1 MSGVPQGSVL
11 GLLLFLIYIDDIPT
25 AISYSSI
32 YMFSDDAK
40 VVKSV
45 ASENDCMR
53 LRDDL
58 NSICGW
64 SVDWKVFLNALKCAH
79 LHFSLYTRS
88 LKPNTR

>member
-11 GLLLFLIYIDDIPT
+11 GPLLFLIYIDDIPT

-32 YMFSDDAK
+32 YLFADDAM

-53 LRDDL
+53 LQDDL

-64 SVDWKVFLNALKCAH
+64 NID
-79 LHFSLYTRS
+79 
-88 LKPNTR
+88 